1 MKPTNWKIYTEKLS
15 KAIVELNDIEIK
27 KLAKEAIDAGVPAQV
42 AILEGLAKGMEIVGE
57 KYEKKEYFL
66 ADLIMAAEIMKD
78 AMEVL
83 EPHLK
88 AEKVP
93 KAGTVVIGTVS
104 GDLHDIGKNT
114 VIAMLRSAGFE
125 VHDLG
130 IDVPVEV
137 FVQKVKEIKP
147 HILAMSALLLSTMP
161 MMKEVIDALNK
172 ESLRKNIKVLV
183 GGRPV
188 TQEYAKMIG
197 ADAYAKDCVE
207 AVKKAYDLMREIQ
220 LKNEQK

>member
-1 MKPTNWKIYTEKLS
+1 
-15 KAIVELNDIEIK
+15 
-27 KLAKEAIDAGVPAQV
+27 
-42 AILEGLAKGMEIVGE
+42 
-57 KYEKKEYFL
+57 
-66 ADLIMAAEIMKD
+66 MAAEIMKD

-188 TQEYAKMIG
+188 TPEYAKMIG

-207 AVKKAYDLMREIQ
+207 AVKKAHDLMKEI
-220 LKNEQK
+220 LSKK

>member
-172 ESLRKNIKVLV
+172 EGLRKNIKVLV

-188 TQEYAKMIG
+188 TPEYAKMIG

-207 AVKKAYDLMREIQ
+207 AVKKAYDLMKEVR
-220 LKNEQK
+220 LKK

>member
-188 TQEYAKMIG
+188 TPEYAKMIG

-207 AVKKAYDLMREIQ
+207 AVKKAHDLMKEI
-220 LKNEQK
+220 LSKK